1 MNTKD
6 LKKTKWQYTS
16 TFGTCYCIIFLKI
29 VFIWFYYK
37 LMKVCY
43 IILYTVWYQIIKL
56 IYYLY
61 MFHKILFNFY
71 KTNIHHIQCTI
82 TIINVFIYSFTGL
95 LDDKYHFESI

>member
-16 TFGTCYCIIFLKI
+16 TFGTCYCIILLKI

-61 MFHKILFNFY
+61 ICSIRFFSISTRQLF
-71 KTNIHHIQCTI
+71 
-82 TIINVFIYSFTGL
+82 IIYNVQL
-95 LDDKYHFESI
+95 QL

>member
-43 IILYTVWYQIIKL
+43 IILYTV
-56 IYYLY
+56 
-61 MFHKILFNFY
+61 
-71 KTNIHHIQCTI
+71 
-82 TIINVFIYSFTGL
+82 
-95 LDDKYHFESI
+95 

>member
-1 MNTKD
+1 MDLYPTPKKSVTKQKLSVHRISYVVETDFQDQNLMNTKD

-16 TFGTCYCIIFLKI
+16 TFGTCYCIILLKI

-61 MFHKILFNFY
+61 
-71 KTNIHHIQCTI
+71 
-82 TIINVFIYSFTGL
+82 IYVP
-95 LDDKYHFESI
+95 